1 MRSLAV
7 LVAVT
12 SLLTVASP
20 AHADRPATPPAHSA
34 ITDWSYVSHTVWH
47 TPIKE
52 FLDLRDRK
60 STRLNS
66 SHIPLSR
73 MPSSA

>member
-1 MRSLAV
+1 MSDYKDGFEDGVKFAREVIIANIRLWAEDCIDGSEGV
-7 LVAVT
+7 VMDDVA
-12 SLLTVASP
+12 
-20 AHADRPATPPAHSA
+20 D
-34 ITDWSYVSHTVWH
+34 
-47 TPIKE
+47 K
-52 FLDLRDRK
+52 DRK